1 MPTEQIFTYAAV
13 PASYLKKEPLTLSDF
28 TYFSQAW
35 SLWHSSQ
42 EPGHTKFRFEVSKFQ
57 LDKSVI

>member
-1 MPTEQIFTYAAV
+1 V